1 MTYPVTSPMP
11 LNTTSITR
19 AGTLKQDASIG
30 SEDDFGRVKEGK
42 ADLSKDNNTDK
53 LFIEDVRHSC
63 LI

>member
-1 MTYPVTSPMP
+1 MP